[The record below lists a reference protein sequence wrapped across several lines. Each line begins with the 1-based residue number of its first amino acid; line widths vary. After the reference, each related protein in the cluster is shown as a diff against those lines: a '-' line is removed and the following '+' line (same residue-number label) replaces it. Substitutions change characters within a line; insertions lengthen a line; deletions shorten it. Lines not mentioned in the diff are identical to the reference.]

1 MTIDLEYLPEPKL
14 QFGQYFDHEDS
25 KTGLAESG
33 PFGKNVPG
41 LHPPEIKL
49 GFIGTRETVAGAKEW
64 IEECTSEIESE
75 NIKFEKIEQAESEEG
90 EAGTLFGPGVLGG
103 VTPAAEVIKRLY
115 KILNRDFVGFSRSSR
130 WDCQFVLNDR
140 WDQVL
145 RPKDID
151 PILSHEDKKTRI
163 EELVKLFDDRIR
175 SLAQTRPTPDI
186 IILALTPEMVEHADT
201 VRVTGN
207 FFFNLRRAIKARA
220 MKWKVPIQ
228 LLQRGTVL
236 GKKSKGRKGPLQEK
250 ATRAWNFCTA
260 LYYKADGVPWRPTSL
275 AQDTC
280 FVGIDFFVAQEL
292 DNKLT
297 MRSSVAQAFDHLG
310 QGLVLRGDPFEWD
323 ENQHGRSPHLTNE
336 GARKLIRQ
344 TLEEYR
350 KVRGQTPRRVVIH
363 KSSRFWGNEH
373 GEHNELEGF
382 YRGIEEVQRNIETD
396 FITLS
401 QTGLRLFRE
410 GMYPPLRGTYFRIE
424 DQHFFYTMGFIPYL
438 QTYPGHYPPE
448 PWELIERHGGSAPKD
463 LFREVLEL
471 TKMNVNNCSF
481 ADGVPITMS
490 FSHKVGEIMKHIP
503 EGDPV
508 ETGYK
513 FYM

>member
-1 MTIDLEYLPEPKL
+1 MTIDLQYIPEPKL
-14 QFGQYFDHEDS
+14 QFGHYFDHEDS
-25 KTGLAESG
+25 KTGLAEFG

-41 LHPPEIKL
+41 LHPSEIKL
-49 GFIGTRETVAGAKEW
+49 GFVGTRETIAGAKDW
-64 IEECTSEIESE
+64 IGQCSGEIESE
-75 NIKFEKIEQAESEEG
+75 NVKFEKVEQPVPGDG
-90 EAGTLFGPGVLGG
+90 EAGNLFGPGVLGS

-115 KILNRDFVGFSRSSR
+115 KILNRDFIGFCPDSP
-130 WDCQFVLNDR
+130 WKCQFVLNDR

-145 RPKDID
+145 RPQDID
-151 PILSHEDKKTRI
+151 RILAHEEKKTRI
-163 EELVKLFDDRIR
+163 EELIKLLEDSIR

-186 IILALTPEMVEHADT
+186 IILALTPEMVEQADT
-201 VRVTGN
+201 VRVAGN
-207 FFFNLRRAIKARA
+207 FFLNLRRAVKARA

-228 LLQRGTVL
+228 LLQRSTVL
-236 GKKSKGRKGPLQEK
+236 GKKAKGSKGRLQEK

-292 DNKLT
+292 GNKLT

-323 ENQHGRSPHLTNE
+323 EREHGRSPHLTTE
-336 GARKLIRQ
+336 EARKLIRR
-344 TLEEYR
+344 TLEEYVR
-350 KVRGQTPRRVVIH
+350 VRGQAPRRVVIH
-363 KSSRFWGNEH
+363 KSSRFWGTEH
-373 GEHNELEGF
+373 REHNELEDL

-396 FITLS
+396 FVTLA

-410 GMYPPLRGTYFRIE
+410 GMYPPLRGTCFDIG
-424 DQHFFYTMGFIPYL
+424 DQHFLYTMGFIPYL

-448 PWELIERHGGSAPKD
+448 PWELVERHGGSAPRE
-463 LFREVLEL
+463 LFKEVLEL

-481 ADGVPITMS
+481 ADGVPITLS
-490 FSHKVGEIMKHIP
+490 FADKVGEIMKHIP